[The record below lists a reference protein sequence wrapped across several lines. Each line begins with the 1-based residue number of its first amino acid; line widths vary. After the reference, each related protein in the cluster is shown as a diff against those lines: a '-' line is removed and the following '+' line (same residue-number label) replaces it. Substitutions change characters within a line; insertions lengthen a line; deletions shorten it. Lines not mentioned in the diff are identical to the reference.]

1 MIDDNTR
8 FVSCKIPAVDFELTK
23 HQFSR
28 SEETSNHT
36 AACKQSSTPAIA
48 QRQKEKRATAREKQ
62 AVACPDCGVG
72 LVRLGHCFTCPV
84 CGYGGCS

>member
-1 MIDDNTR
+1 MINNDTR
-8 FVSCKIPAVDFELTK
+8 FVSCRIPAADFDDTK

-28 SEETSNHT
+28 SEETTNHV
-36 AACKQSSTPAIA
+36 AAQNHAAA
-48 QRQKEKRATAREKQ
+48 QKQKEKPSVAGGKQ
-62 AVACPDCGVG
+62 ATACPDCGVG